1 LDVFAPGNDKE
12 ITMADLS
19 LFDLTGKKALVTGSA
34 VGIGRACAVAL
45 ATAGA
50 DVAVVDI
57 DEETAPKTV
66 DRIKALGRDSIFVKC
81 DVTDKS
87 QVQAMAGEVVERFG
101 RLDIGINNAGIAIL
115 GADEELDQDD
125 WDKVIAVNLTGAFL
139 CAQAEA
145 QQMIEQSP
153 TEGKIINIASMSAT
167 IANCNASYD
176 ASKAGIVHMTK
187 TLAAEWGRF
196 NINVNCISPSYVL
209 TPMHASTPTV
219 VRQRIREL
227 TPLGH
232 VERPEDLH
240 GAVIF
245 LASAA
250 SDYVTGHDLMVDG
263 GHTLNAWLVPLSMT
277 VPPRVSPE
285 QEIVQLKSDLD
296 DLGIDYDADGI
307 NPDVHPEIAD
317 VFKAA
322 FGIGD

>member
-1 LDVFAPGNDKE
+1 
-12 ITMADLS
+12 M
-19 LFDLTGKKALVTGSA
+19 
-34 VGIGRACAVAL
+34 
-45 ATAGA
+45 
-50 DVAVVDI
+50 
-57 DEETAPKTV
+57 
-66 DRIKALGRDSIFVKC
+66 
-81 DVTDKS
+81 
-87 QVQAMAGEVVERFG
+87 
-101 RLDIGINNAGIAIL
+101 
-115 GADEELDQDD
+115 
-125 WDKVIAVNLTGAFL
+125 IAVNLTGVFL

-145 QQMIEQSP
+145 QQMIRQTP

-176 ASKAGIVHMTK
+176 ASKAGVVHMTR
-187 TLAAEWGRF
+187 TLAAEWGRY

-250 SDYVTGHDLMVDG
+250 SNYVTGHDLMVDG
-263 GHTLNAWLVPLSMT
+263 GHTLNAWLTPLAPQRSAA
-277 VPPRVSPE
+277 RRARRE
-285 QEIVQLKSDLD
+285 EIVQLKHDLD
-296 DLGIDYDADGI
+296 LLGLPYDADGI

-317 VFKAA
+317 AFKAA
-322 FGIGD
+322 FGIKE

>member
-1 LDVFAPGNDKE
+1 
-12 ITMADLS
+12 MADLS
-19 LFDLTGKKALVTGSA
+19 LFDLSGKKALVTGGA

-45 ATAGA
+45 AAAGA
-50 DVAVVDI
+50 DVAIVDI
-57 DEETAPKTV
+57 DDATGPKTA
-66 DRIKALGRDSIFVKC
+66 DEIKALGRDSLFVKC
-81 DVTDKS
+81 DVTDKD
-87 QVQAMAGEVVERFG
+87 QVRAMVQAVVGRFG
-101 RLDIGINNAGIAIL
+101 RLDIGVNNAGIAIL
-115 GADEELDQDD
+115 GADEEIDQAA
-125 WDKVIAVNLTGAFL
+125 WDKVIAVNLTGEFL

-145 QQMIEQSP
+145 RQMIAQTP

-176 ASKAGIVHMTK
+176 ASKAGVVHMTR

-196 NINVNCISPSYVL
+196 NINVNCLSPSYVL
-209 TPMHASTPTV
+209 TPMHASTPTA

-232 VERPEDLH
+232 VERPDDLH

-250 SDYVTGHDLMVDG
+250 SNYVTGHDLMVDG
-263 GHTLNAWLVPLSMT
+263 GHTLNAWLVPLSMA

-285 QEIVQLKSDLD
+285 QETVQMKHDLD
-296 DLGIDYDADGI
+296 ALGIAYDADGI
-307 NPDVHPEIAD
+307 NPTVHPEIAD

-322 FGIGD
+322 FGLDD

>member
-1 LDVFAPGNDKE
+1 MP
-12 ITMADLS
+12 DLS
-19 LFDLTGKKALVTGSA
+19 LFDLSGTKALVTGGA

-50 DVAVVDI
+50 DVAIADI
-57 DEETAPKTV
+57 DEATGQKTA
-66 DRIKALGRDSIFVKC
+66 DEIKAMGSDSLFVKC
-81 DVTDKS
+81 DVTSRGDI
-87 QVQAMAGEVVERFG
+87 QAMVAAVVARFG
-101 RLDIGINNAGIAIL
+101 RLDIGVNNAGIAIL
-115 GADEELDQDD
+115 GADEELDQGD

-145 QQMIEQSP
+145 QQMITQSP

-227 TPLGH
+227 TPLGY
-232 VERPEDLH
+232 VERPEDLY
-240 GAVIF
+240 GAVVF

-250 SDYVTGHDLMVDG
+250 SNYVTGHDLMVDG
-263 GHTLNAWLVPLSMT
+263 GHTLNAWLVPLSMA
-277 VPPRVSPE
+277 VPPRVSPAE
-285 QEIVQLKSDLD
+285 EIVQLTHDLD
-296 DLGIDYDADGI
+296 ALGVAHDDDGI
-307 NPDVHPEIAD
+307 NPDLHPEIAD

-322 FGIGD
+322 FGLDD